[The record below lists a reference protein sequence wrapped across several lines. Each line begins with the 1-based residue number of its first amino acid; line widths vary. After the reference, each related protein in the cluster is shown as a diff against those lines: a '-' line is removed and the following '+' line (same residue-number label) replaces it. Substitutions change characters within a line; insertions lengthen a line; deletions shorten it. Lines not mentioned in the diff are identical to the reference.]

1 MRITMRVAMCIDPC
15 IRMRVDTSVD
25 VCTDMGGPTCAS
37 TRAGTCLSGRRWTSR
52 SCASTRLGCASC
64 PGRPSVCSACW
75 PPASSARPAC
85 AHACACT
92 GALTGLRALGARR
105 AGGWTAV
112 VCRAVMGGAAWAAS
126 SATDASRVAFRSCAS
141 IRPAPAM
148 WPSHAAS
155 ARAQRVRGVDHG
167 VTCMARLQRHGGAR
181 STSTTKHKPACA
193 LGTRAPM
200 QLIRSTNQ
208 SPDTHA

>member
-1 MRITMRVAMCIDPC
+1 MRIIMRVAMCIDPC

-25 VCTDMGGPTCAS
+25 VCTDMGGPTRAT

-52 SCASTRLGCASC
+52 SCASTRPGCASC

-105 AGGWTAV
+105 AGGGRRWSAGRSWGVQRGLPPVPLTPREWRFGRV
-112 VCRAVMGGAAWAAS
+112 RRYVLPRPCGRAM
-126 SATDASRVAFRSCAS
+126 
-141 IRPAPAM
+141 RP
-148 WPSHAAS
+148 S